1 MAKIVIEI
9 KPISATH
16 CIGCTCVL
24 FKYPQGEGNVDVKCS
39 AFWKPLETP
48 EQFDRPLRLAEC
60 KAAEEEYNRLYEI
73 SEAASDFAINAED
86 L

>member
-9 KPISATH
+9 KPIRATR
-16 CIGCTCVL
+16 CIGCNYLQFEHSKSERSV
-24 FKYPQGEGNVDVKCS
+24 EVKCS
-39 AFWKPLETP
+39 VFCKPIDDP
-48 EQFDRPLRLAEC
+48 KHFDGPSRLAEC

-73 SEAASDFAINAED
+73 SEAASDFAISVED